1 MTPQIEALEAVVAL
15 VKGETGIDI
24 KISVQ
29 LPADECGTTAELA
42 GGMPKGRYLNKQ
54 HGKETLTVL
63 FLCKHTN
70 QKTALENI
78 CKIGNCADTMPAIN
92 GQTVN
97 VLSAEKKAGPEFVG
111 YDGEYYIFSL
121 ITDVFICF

>member
-1 MTPQIEALEAVVAL
+1 MIPQIEAFEATVAYL
-15 VKGETGIDI
+15 KGTSGVDI
-24 KISVQ
+24 KILVQ
-29 LPADECGTTAELA
+29 LPADGCGTTAELV
-42 GGMPKGRYLNKQ
+42 GGIPKGRYLNKQ

-70 QKTALENI
+70 QKTALENV
-78 CKIGNCADTMPAIN
+78 CKIGNCADLMPAIN

-111 YDGEYYIFSL
+111 FDGSYYIFSQL
-121 ITDVFICF
+121 ADIFICF